1 MLPKFVIFFYFHARM
16 KLKLRGL
23 ICVLFSIVT
32 ISILTGRATAETP
45 VIHQTA
51 KPTWILPCKAY
62 GKKPSE
68 RKVGNGAYN
77 ELVEE
82 QVNVEKKA
90 TYVHII
96 TQIVSESGVQN
107 NSDISV
113 SFDPSFERLDF
124 HEIIVWRNN
133 KPNSRLNIGTFKVL
147 AEEDELDK
155 FIYNGTYSAKY
166 ILPDIRKGDR
176 IEYSYTITGR
186 NPIFG
191 DKFCRSIYMQG
202 SDLIEHQFTTLL
214 YSANRKLNMK
224 SFNLLSQPKVTT
236 AGGMRLYQ
244 WEDFEVPGVSTSNL
258 APKWINENARIQVS
272 DYSSWAEVVNWGL
285 SINPIQT
292 SFSGELA
299 DTVAR
304 LKKQYGNNKEKY
316 FRAAVTLVQDEIR
329 YMGVE
334 TGSYSHKANAPANV
348 FKNRYGDCKDKSLL
362 LASIL
367 NAGGIEAHMALLNTD
382 LQNTIENFIP
392 STALFNHAVVVANI
406 NSKQVWVD
414 ATMAS
419 QGGKGSDIYF
429 PPYGAALILKP
440 GNTNLTKIAEAA
452 AGKTTCAERF
462 VITKETS
469 PVKFMVTTTYTLG
482 EADEIRDELANTGTA
497 QTEKSYL
504 DYYAKTYSKIKVVD
518 SLTINDD
525 RESNKLTTTENYIID
540 NFFKVDT
547 VNNKYTADFYA
558 NLIADQLPDVSGQV
572 KTPVLVTY
580 PYNMDYTTTITLP
593 YGWDMVNSHTAT
605 TRDAYKFTGDH
616 LINGNDLSLHYQ
628 FSYLSNVIPVDKLAE
643 FRQDV
648 KNLKDDW
655 LYFSFYYIPDNKDVP
670 FRSND
675 LMLIIL
681 AVIATIFIFGGI
693 RVYQTVTREPNYYN
707 RHVLAP
713 PLGGWLVVLVIILLA
728 TALNFTKTLVDDGY
742 LGLSKWD
749 GVTAG
754 SAATLNRAILV
765 FEMIG
770 YSSLICYAVFCLV
783 LVFKKRDITPHFVK
797 IFYLCL
803 VCFLLI
809 DDSVNAYITGR
820 FPTYAVEQILKSVFI
835 AICWTCYFNTS
846 ARAKAT
852 FVIPYPNY
860 ISGEDI

>member
-1 MLPKFVIFFYFHARM
+1 M

-23 ICVLFSIVT
+23 ICVLFSILT
-32 ISILTGRATAETP
+32 ISILPGPAMAGTP

-51 KPTWILPCKAY
+51 KPAWILPCKPY

-68 RKVGNGAYN
+68 RKVRNGAYD

-82 QVNVEKKA
+82 QVNIEKKA
-90 TYVHII
+90 TYNHII

-133 KPNSRLNIGTFKVL
+133 KPTSRLNIGAFKIL

-186 NPIFG
+186 NPIFN
-191 DKFCRSIYMQG
+191 DKFCRSIYLQG
-202 SDLIEHQFTTLL
+202 SDLIEHEFTTLIF
-214 YSANRKLNMK
+214 SANRKLNMK
-224 SFNLLSQPKVTT
+224 SFNLLSQPKVTID
-236 AGGMRLYQ
+236 GGMKLYQ

-258 APKWINENARIQVS
+258 APKWINENARVQVS

-304 LKKQYGNNKEKY
+304 LKKQFGNNKEKF

-382 LQNTIENFIP
+382 LQTAIENFIP
-392 STALFNHAVVVANI
+392 STALFNHAVVVASI
-406 NSKQVWVD
+406 GGKQVWVD

-419 QGGKGSDIYF
+419 QGGKGSNIYF
-429 PPYGAALILKP
+429 PPYGEALILKP
-440 GNTNLTKIAEAA
+440 GNTKLTKITEAA

-469 PVKFMVTTTYTLG
+469 PVKFSVKTTYTLG
-482 EADEIRDELANTGTA
+482 EADEIRDELASTGTA

-504 DYYAKTYSKIKVVD
+504 DYYAKTYGKIKVVD

-525 RESNKLTTTENYIID
+525 RENNKLTTTENYLID
-540 NFFKVDT
+540 NFFKIDT
-547 VNNKYTADFYA
+547 VGKKYTADFYA

-572 KTPVLVTY
+572 KTPVSVTY
-580 PYNMDYTTTITLP
+580 PYDIDYTTTITLP
-593 YGWDMVNSHTAT
+593 YGWDMVNSHTAI
-605 TRDAYKFTGDH
+605 TRDAYKFTGDQ
-616 LINGNDLSLHYQ
+616 LINGNDLTLRYQ
-628 FSYLSNVIPVDKLAE
+628 FSYLSKTIPVDKLAD

-648 KNLKDDW
+648 KNLKDAQ
-655 LYFSFYYIPDNKDVP
+655 LYFSFYYIPNSKDVP
-670 FRSND
+670 FKANN
-675 LMLIIL
+675 LML
-681 AVIATIFIFGGI
+681 VITALIAGIFIYGGLRI
-693 RVYQTVTREPNYYN
+693 YQTVTREPNYYN
-707 RHVLAP
+707 RHVVAP
-713 PLGGWLVVLVIILLA
+713 PLGGWLIVLVIILFA
-728 TALNFTKTLVDDGY
+728 TTLNFTKTLVEDGY
-742 LGLSKWD
+742 FGLNKWD
-749 GVTAG
+749 QVTAG
-754 SAATLNRAILV
+754 TGATINRAILV
-765 FEMIG
+765 FEIIG
-770 YSSLICYAVFCLV
+770 YSSVICYAIFCLV
-783 LVFKKRDITPHFVK
+783 LVFKKRDITPRFVK
-797 IFYLCL
+797 IYYLYLICI
-803 VCFLLI
+803 LLI

-820 FPTYAVEQILKSVFI
+820 FSNYAMEQILESVFI
-835 AICWTCYFNTS
+835 AICWTYYFNTS
-846 ARAKAT
+846 TRAKAT

-860 ISGEDI
+860 ISGDDL